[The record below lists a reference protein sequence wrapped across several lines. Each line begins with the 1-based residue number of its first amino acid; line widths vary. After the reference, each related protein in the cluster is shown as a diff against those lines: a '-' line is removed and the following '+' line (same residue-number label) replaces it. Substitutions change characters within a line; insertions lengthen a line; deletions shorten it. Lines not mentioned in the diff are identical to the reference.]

1 MIPMQAGKGLTRV
14 ASVSNNI
21 YILKKSRH
29 FSLKELGHNG
39 PGKITHSL
47 QDVKTG
53 IKQHQ
58 TLNKSK
64 ITRRNYLET
73 LNTS

>member
-1 MIPMQAGKGLTRV
+1 MIPMQAGKGLTCV

-21 YILKKSRH
+21 YILKKTRH

-47 QDVKTG
+47 
-53 IKQHQ
+53 
-58 TLNKSK
+58 
-64 ITRRNYLET
+64 
-73 LNTS
+73 

>member
-1 MIPMQAGKGLTRV
+1 MIPMQAGKGLTCV

-21 YILKKSRH
+21 YILKKQTFFFKRIRAQWTW
-29 FSLKELGHNG
+29 K
-39 PGKITHSL
+39 KITHSL